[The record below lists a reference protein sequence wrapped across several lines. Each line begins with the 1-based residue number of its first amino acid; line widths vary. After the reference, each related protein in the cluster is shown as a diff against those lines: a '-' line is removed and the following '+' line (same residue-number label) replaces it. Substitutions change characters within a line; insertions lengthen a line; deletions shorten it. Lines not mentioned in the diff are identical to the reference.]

1 MPGADESPLGPRDW
15 AIILIVCATA
25 IFTQTIDSDTITYR
39 TTPPNQPLVKIERDY
54 FDNDTFAT
62 LKQCAT
68 RNALLGSNPLEE
80 AFSATRGLIVR
91 YTRDGLA
98 DLARDEHLRC
108 FEAFA
113 RTVMRPTAN
122 AFVLNVVEA
131 KPSETEP
138 IRYHIDQSFPVKFA
152 LGHYV
157 AETVSV
163 LYVSVPDDMRGGEL
177 EVRKVPDVY
186 LDAHGL
192 KARAAVARDGG
203 QVEAAD
209 VKPVENTLVTFR
221 GDAHHRVRP
230 FSTEK
235 PGARRVSLV
244 LEQYRLESW
253 FTALR
258 VKRFSLQPTKAAED
272 PPGYG

>member
-1 MPGADESPLGPRDW
+1 MADESPLGPRDW
-15 AIILIVCATA
+15 AIVLIVCAAA

-62 LKQCAT
+62 LKRCAT
-68 RNALLGSNPLEE
+68 QNALLGVNPLEE

-113 RTVMRPTAN
+113 RTVRRPTAN

-152 LGHYV
+152 LGHHV

-177 EVRKVPDVY
+177 EVRKVPDAY

-209 VKPVENTLVTFR
+209 VGPVENALVTFR

-230 FSTEK
+230 FSTNE

-244 LEQYRLESW
+244 LEQYRLEPW
-253 FTALR
+253 FAALR
-258 VKRFSLQPTKAAED
+258 VTRFSLQPAKAA
-272 PPGYG
+272 GS